1 MADLNCDE
9 RLEVALLQHLPSD
22 DEWEDETSPGR
33 LQMASR
39 VLFYVIPVGTGNAR
53 GGGGGKM

>member
-39 VLFYVIPVGTGNAR
+39 VLFYVIPVLVMH
-53 GGGGGKM
+53 GGGGG